1 MNEDFTMFHTNGNR
15 RPNPVLSIVI
25 NHHGKSFNE
34 VVRFVNGYFSEV
46 KNSRVSML
54 LDKKVFAQALYPL
67 KTVNRIEWK
76 SVEDT
81 YKSEGN
87 YTLFNITKTATKHEA
102 LLNIYIIP
110 QEMLLEMPKQKDT
123 NFEATMNPDF
133 VVEEKRLSQGPV
145 ITVFTTEDIDGVH
158 YFKSQTEALY
168 YVKGNQSALSTV
180 DVICVG
186 DEYFE
191 VKAKLPAF
199 KAVNV
204 NEHKLF
210 AFVPHKAPKD
220 QTMFSASVD
229 RADRNV
235 FTHDVDSFED
245 GLYKVQGSL
254 TGAVLVE
261 TLTSKI
267 KSSTRKAYF
276 LKYGSDEYK
285 KVVAEMPMVT
295 TV

>member
-1 MNEDFTMFHTNGNR
+1 MFHTNGNR
-15 RPNPVLSIVI
+15 RPNAVASIAI
-25 NHHGKSFNE
+25 IHHGKTFND
-34 VVRFVNGYFSEV
+34 VVYFVNTYFRDV
-46 KNSRVSML
+46 NNSRASMV
-54 LDKKVFAQALYPL
+54 LDKKVFAQALSKL
-67 KTVNRIEWK
+67 NTVNRVEWK

-87 YTLFNITKTATKHEA
+87 YTLFNITKTASKNEA
-102 LLNIYIIP
+102 LLNVYIIP
-110 QEMLLEMPKQKDT
+110 KEMLLEMPKQKNT
-123 NFEATMNPDF
+123 NFEASMNPDF
-133 VVEEKRLSQGPV
+133 IVPEKRISQGPV
-145 ITVFTTEDIDGVH
+145 FSVFTTEDIDGVH
-158 YFKSQTEALY
+158 YFQSQTEALY
-168 YVKGNQSALSTV
+168 YVKGDKSALSTV
-180 DVICVG
+180 DVIRVG

-210 AFVPHKAPKD
+210 AFLPHKAPKD
-220 QTMFSASVD
+220 QTMFSANVD

-261 TLTSKI
+261 TVTSKI
-267 KSSTRKAYF
+267 KGSTRKAYF

-285 KVVAEMPMVT
+285 KVVAEMSMVT

>member
-1 MNEDFTMFHTNGNR
+1 MFHTNGNR
-15 RPNPVLSIVI
+15 RPNAVVSIVI

-34 VVRFVNGYFSEV
+34 VARFVNSYFRDV
-46 KNSRVSML
+46 NNSRVSML

-67 KTVNRIEWK
+67 KTVNRVEWK
-76 SVEDT
+76 SVEEF

-110 QEMLLEMPKQKDT
+110 KEMLLEMPKQKDT

-133 VVEEKRLSQGPV
+133 IVEEKRLSQGPV
-145 ITVFTTEDIDGVH
+145 ISVFTTEDIDGVH

-168 YVKGNQSALSTV
+168 YVKGDQSALSTV
-180 DVICVG
+180 DVIRVG

-199 KAVNV
+199 KMVNV

-210 AFVPHKAPKD
+210 AFSSFKAPKE
-220 QTMFSASVD
+220 QTTFGSVVERAGNVVFS
-229 RADRNV
+229 
-235 FTHDVDSFED
+235 HDVDTFED
-245 GLYKVQGSL
+245 GVYKVQGNL
-254 TGAVLVE
+254 TGVILIE
-261 TLTSKI
+261 TATSKI
-267 KSSTRKAYF
+267 KKSSRKAYF
-276 LKYGSDEYK
+276 LKFGTDEYK
-285 KVVAEMPMVT
+285 KVVAELPMVV

>member
-1 MNEDFTMFHTNGNR
+1 MFHTNGNR
-15 RPNPVLSIVI
+15 RPNAVLSIVI
-25 NHHGKSFNE
+25 NHHGKTFTE
-34 VVRFVNGYFSEV
+34 VARFVNSYFRDV
-46 KNSRVSML
+46 NNSLSSLV
-54 LDKKVFAQALYPL
+54 LDKKSFAQALFPL
-67 KTVNRIEWK
+67 KSNNRIEWK
-76 SVEDT
+76 STQET
-81 YKSEGN
+81 YKNEGN
-87 YTLFNITKTATKHEA
+87 YTLFNISKGASKYEA
-102 LLNIYIIP
+102 LLNVYIVP
-110 QEMLLEMPKQKDT
+110 KEMLLEMPKQKDT

-133 VVEEKRLSQGPV
+133 IVEEKRISQGPV
-145 ITVFTTEDIDGVH
+145 FSVFTTEDIDGLH
-158 YFKSQTEALY
+158 YFKSKTEALY
-168 YVKGNQSALSTV
+168 YVHGNESALATV

-199 KAVNV
+199 KSVDV

-210 AFVPHKAPKD
+210 AFLPHKAPKG
-220 QTMFSASVD
+220 QTMFSANVD

-235 FTHDVDSFED
+235 FTHDVDSFTD

-261 TLTSKI
+261 TVTSKI
-267 KSSTRKAYF
+267 KGSTRKAYF

-285 KVVAEMPMVT
+285 RVVAELPMET